1 MGKLAPILLALL
13 MAAGCGYRQNNQY
26 EKGPAPA
33 QGPRSDVRS
42 ISVPTFANNTQTPGA
57 ENAITQ
63 AVRDA
68 LVATTSYKLREQAQA
83 DTAIEGRITLLELKS
98 ATPTTMPTTGPT
110 TGPAATEY
118 KRIRAEFRWRDL
130 WVEKDLSG
138 WNSVEATSPAGIGA
152 AVMASIG
159 VRGASTPGRDG
170 GYAWHSL
177 YRQDVRTIAVPIF
190 TNKTFVRGLEFQ
202 LTKAIG
208 NYLESS
214 TPYKVV
220 SREQADTILE
230 GEIVNVTGVG
240 VSLDRNTNLPQEEM
254 ITIRVNFVWKDL
266 RSGRILRQCK
276 NFDQST
282 MYYPTLGEG
291 AYVGKQSGAERL
303 AVGIVQELQADW

>member
-1 MGKLAPILLALL
+1 MGKLAPILVALL

-42 ISVPTFANNTQTPGA
+42 VAIPPFINATQTPGA

-68 LVATTSYKLREQAQA
+68 LVATTSYKLRELAQA
-83 DTAIEGRITLLELKS
+83 DTAIEGRITKLELKS
-98 ATPTTMPTTGPT
+98 PTTNPT
-110 TGPAATEY
+110 TGPATADY
-118 KRIRAEFRWRDL
+118 QRIRAEFRWRDL
-130 WVEKDLSG
+130 LTDKDLSG
-138 WNSVEATSPAGIGA
+138 WSSVEATTPAGIADGI
-152 AVMASIG
+152 MASIG
-159 VRGASTPGRDG
+159 VRAASTPGRDG

-177 YRQDVRTIAVPIF
+177 YRQDVRTIALPIF
-190 TNKTFVRGLEFQ
+190 TNKSFTRGLEFQ

-220 SREQADTILE
+220 SREHADTILE
-230 GEIVNVTGVG
+230 GEIVNVTGAP
-240 VSLDRNTNLPQEEM
+240 VSYDRNTSLPQEEM

-303 AVGIVQELQADW
+303 AVGIVQELQAEW